1 MDLLVEMRFGS
12 HELARVEK
20 VRDVRVVL
28 AVESGSRAWGLPSL
42 DSDYDVRSSIAGAFL
57 AEPLDRTTER
67 PAEPSDPA
75 LVERADRFLASMI
88 LGK

>member
-1 MDLLVEMRFGS
+1 MRRSADGPARRDAVR
-12 HELARVEK
+12 LAP
-20 VRDVRVVL
+20 L
-28 AVESGSRAWGLPSL
+28 SL

-57 AEPLDRTTER
+57 AETLDRTMER